1 MHEGNAKNGLIRGPK
16 PDHAP
21 TRKHRSNTPWIR
33 QTLLPFVSIKHH
45 HWQHPKRIPNAYKNS
60 LESALQATWKP
71 HQKPSSFTTSKPSHS
86 QQGFNA
92 PNQQVLPTKNATK
105 TSTKNHSENQLW
117 ASWTRQH
124 KRLRIQGGRTY
135 IAQPQPH
142 IKAINNRDT
151 DKAIHVLYPQQP
163 QHFT

>member
-16 PDHAP
+16 PDPIP
-21 TRKHRSNTPWIR
+21 TRKHAQAHRGFIQRYYRLLASNTITIR
-33 QTLLPFVSIKHH
+33 T
-45 HWQHPKRIPNAYKNS
+45 RNAYRTPTKNS

-151 DKAIHVLYPQQP
+151 NKAIHVLYPQQP